1 MWESFPGVDF
11 LGAGLKFK
19 KRKENSSSLVYV
31 LHNSWKEAFS
41 RRSRE
46 VAAKKC
52 TKKCGTRANLMF
64 C

>member
-1 MWESFPGVDF
+1 MWERFPGVDF

-46 VAAKKC
+46 VMAKKC
-52 TKKCGTRANLMF
+52 TKKV
-64 C
+64 